1 MEEDKNLEQNLD
13 KSNEKLHIVSCPKC
27 NSSWIG
33 DIGYGNC
40 ECWMCG
46 NVFKL
51 KSKTGLE
58 EDTSSSI
65 SDFSDSYDF
74 ENFLYKFAEDNFG
87 FDPEGNPAYYVDY
100 HREVISM
107 GTMVNPK
114 FQSSA
119 VMNLNK
125 DEVKNSMI
133 ELAQELINNIKENFN
148 KDYYI
153 EFTIVN
159 DKKHGFILRSR

>member
-1 MEEDKNLEQNLD
+1 MKDLKHIKRFNEHQENLN
-13 KSNEKLHIVSCPKC
+13 
-27 NSSWIG
+27 
-33 DIGYGNC
+33 
-40 ECWMCG
+40 
-46 NVFKL
+46 
-51 KSKTGLE
+51 
-58 EDTSSSI
+58 I
-65 SDFSDSYDF
+65 SDVSDSYDF

-100 HREVISM
+100 HQIDEVISM

-125 DEVKNSMI
+125 DEVKDSMI

>member
-1 MEEDKNLEQNLD
+1 MKGKGHIQSFNEHQENLNI
-13 KSNEKLHIVSCPKC
+13 SNV
-27 NSSWIG
+27 
-33 DIGYGNC
+33 
-40 ECWMCG
+40 
-46 NVFKL
+46 
-51 KSKTGLE
+51 
-58 EDTSSSI
+58 
-65 SDFSDSYDF
+65 SDSYDF

-87 FDPEGNPAYYVDY
+87 FDPEGNPAYYVYY
-100 HREVISM
+100 HQIDEVISM

-125 DEVKNSMI
+125 DEVKDSMI
-133 ELAQELINNIKENFN
+133 ELAQELTNNIKENFN

-159 DKKHGFILRSR
+159 DNKHGFILRSR